1 MGLSLVD
8 FFKKKINRE
17 INGVIKADEFDALEN
32 EVDEYV
38 LTDEVAKRMENF
50 LEEYNNYHKMNG
62 VWISGF
68 FGSGKSH
75 LLKMLAILL
84 ENKEINGRKAID
96 MFLSKCEGND
106 FLQADI
112 KKLASI
118 PSQSILFNIDQ
129 KADVIDKTERDALV
143 AVFVKVFDE
152 ACGYYGKQAYI
163 AQFERQLDRDGLF
176 DKFKD
181 EFRKNSNQ
189 EWTFGR
195 DRATRYYKEIDKA
208 YNSITGQNVENILEK
223 FRGDYHL
230 SIEDFADNVKDY
242 LATKPSNFR
251 LNFFV
256 DEVGQFIA
264 TNEKLMVNLQTVA
277 ESLETKC
284 KGRAWVIVTAQND
297 MSKVLHEMEN
307 RMTSDDYTKIQDRFS
322 IRMNLTSA
330 NVSEVIQKRLLQKNA
345 EAEKELA
352 VLYNKEHDNFRTLFD
367 FADGSQTYKNFEDER
382 HFIDSYP
389 FIPYQFSL
397 FQSAIQ
403 NLSKH
408 DAFEG
413 RYSSVGERSML
424 AVFQQVAISV
434 SNKALGEL
442 ATFDQMFDGIK
453 LSLKTDIQ
461 NPIIKASN
469 NLSNPFAIRVLKALF
484 LVKYVKE
491 FKSTIR
497 NIAILMYSNF
507 DENTNSLNEQVQ
519 EALNVLEQESYIQR
533 TGDLYE
539 FLTSKEQDIETEIKG
554 MDIDRDDIKNELQK
568 LIFDDILG
576 NNKIRYAET
585 GQDYS
590 FSRKLDGKLF
600 SQEKELS
607 IQVISPLND
616 DRDLFDETRIKTYSI
631 QNTNDLIVF
640 LGENYKLHKDLVLYK
655 QTYKYINENQN
666 MHISESVKNI
676 LANKATQNRERLQQ
690 LKIRIRELVG
700 HAKFYIN
707 GSEIEIGGEEPKGK
721 LIQGFNQLI
730 SSVYVNLK
738 MLGDAQYKEDDIK
751 YILTNKQ
758 QLLLDTGLSEVEQE
772 ILSFI
777 KRETDGGLRVTIKR
791 ALEKFQTKPYGWSYP
806 AILCNIAKLCA
817 KRKIELKEDSNIL
830 NDTDLNTALTST
842 ARQNNIILTPQLDF
856 SPSQIRNLK
865 EFWGEFKDE
874 PAGDEDAKTLA
885 CNVAELLKEELIEV
899 NSTLKQIEDYPFLKV
914 LNPVADKL
922 NECTGK
928 SYDWYLTTFKDYSEE
943 LLEMKSAYMKPINNF
958 MNGVGREIYN
968 SARNF
973 LTSDEANFQYINTDG
988 VYKIKEILRDENC
1001 FKGAKIQELK
1011 EEQKKLEDLIQE
1023 KLQEER
1029 KLAHSHIDELKQK
1042 LTSMPEYK
1050 KLTEDNKKDID
1061 EKFSGCIVAIEQT
1074 KIIAVIK
1081 DMVTRFK
1088 ETTYNNCISEVI
1100 SFATPKPQPVV
1111 DESTTDEVE
1120 VIKPETKIEKPVVL
1134 STIKPA
1140 YSKPLVSNENEV
1152 EEYINSLKSA
1162 MMQQIN
1168 NGKRIQ
1174 I

>member
-32 EVDEYV
+32 EIDEYV
-38 LTDEVAKRMENF
+38 LTDEVANRMENF

-84 ENKEINGRKAID
+84 ENKEINGKKTID

-176 DKFKD
+176 EKFKD

-189 EWTFGR
+189 EWAFGR

-223 FRGDYHL
+223 FRSDYHL

-297 MSKVLHEMEN
+297 MSKVLNEMEN

-322 IRMNLTSA
+322 IRMNLTSK

-367 FADGSQTYKNFEDER
+367 FADGSQTYKNFENEK
-382 HFIDSYP
+382 HFIDCYP
-389 FIPYQFSL
+389 FVPYQFSL

-424 AVFQQVAISV
+424 AVFQQVAITV
-434 SNKALGEL
+434 SNKTLGEL

-491 FKSTIR
+491 FKSTVR
-497 NIAILMYSNF
+497 NITILMYSNF
-507 DENTNSLNEQVQ
+507 NENIQTLNEKVQ

-554 MDIDRDDIKNELQK
+554 MDVDRDDIKNELQK

-607 IQVISPLND
+607 IQIISPLND
-616 DRDLFDETRIKTYSI
+616 DKDLFDETRIKTYSI
-631 QNTNDLIVF
+631 QNANDLIVC

-666 MHISESVKNI
+666 MHISETVKNI

-700 HAKFYIN
+700 HAKLYIN
-707 GSEIEIGGEEPKGK
+707 GSEIEISGEEPKGK

-738 MLGDAQYKEDDIK
+738 MLGDTQYKEDDIK
-751 YILTNKQ
+751 YILANKQ
-758 QLLLDTGLSEVEQE
+758 QILLDTGLSEVEQE
-772 ILSFI
+772 VLSFI
-777 KRETDGGLRVTIKR
+777 KRETDSGLRVTIKK

-830 NDTDLNTALTST
+830 NDADLNAALTST
-842 ARQNNIILTPQLDF
+842 ARQNNIILMPQLDF

-865 EFWGEFKDE
+865 DFWGEFKDE

-899 NSTLKQIEDYPFLKV
+899 NSILKQIEDYPFLKV
-914 LNPVADKL
+914 LRPVADKL
-922 NECTGK
+922 NECIGK
-928 SYDWYLTTFKDYSEE
+928 SYDWYLTTFRDYSDD
-943 LLEMKSAYMKPINNF
+943 LLEMKSAYIKPINNF
-958 MNGVGREIYN
+958 MNGVGKEIYN
-968 SARNF
+968 AARNF
-973 LTSDEANFQYINTDG
+973 LASNEANFQYINTDG
-988 VYKIKEILRDENC
+988 VHKIKEILRDENC

-1011 EEQKKLEDLIQE
+1011 DEQKKLEDLIQE

-1029 KLAHSHIDELKQK
+1029 KLAHSQIDELKQK
-1042 LTSMPEYK
+1042 LTFMPEYE
-1050 KLTEDNKKDID
+1050 KLTEDNKKNID
-1061 EKFSGCIVAIEQT
+1061 KKFSDCIGSIEQT

-1081 DMVTRFK
+1081 DMVARFK
-1088 ETTYNNCISEVI
+1088 ETTYNDCISEVI
-1100 SFATPKPQPVV
+1100 SFATPKPQPNV
-1111 DESTTDEVE
+1111 DESTTDESE
-1120 VIKPETKIEKPVVL
+1120 VINPEPRMEKPIVL

-1152 EEYINSLKSA
+1152 EEYIYSLKAA
-1162 MMQQIN
+1162 MMEQIN

>member
-1 MGLSLVD
+1 MGLSLID

-181 EFRKNSNQ
+181 EFKKNSNQ
-189 EWTFGR
+189 EWAFGR

-242 LATKPSNFR
+242 LATKPANFR

-345 EAEKELA
+345 DAEKELA

-507 DENTNSLNEQVQ
+507 DENINSLNEQVQ

-830 NDTDLNTALTST
+830 NDADLNAALTST

-885 CNVAELLKEELIEV
+885 CNVAELLKEELIEI

-922 NECTGK
+922 NEFTGK
-928 SYDWYLTTFKDYSEE
+928 SYDWYLTTFRDYSEE
-943 LLEMKSAYMKPINNF
+943 LLEMKSAYIKPINNF

-1042 LTSMPEYK
+1042 LTSMPEYE

-1081 DMVTRFK
+1081 DMVARFK

-1100 SFATPKPQPVV
+1100 SIATHKPQSDVY
-1111 DESTTDEVE
+1111 ESTTDEVE
-1120 VIKPETKIEKPVVL
+1120 VIKPETKNEKPVVL

>member
-96 MFLSKCEGND
+96 MFLAKCEGND

-143 AVFVKVFDE
+143 AVFVKVFDD

-367 FADGSQTYKNFEDER
+367 FADGSQTYKNFENEK

-389 FIPYQFSL
+389 FVPYQFSL

-424 AVFQQVAISV
+424 AVFQQVAITV
-434 SNKALGEL
+434 TNKALGEL

-497 NIAILMYSNF
+497 NITILMYSNF
-507 DENTNSLNEQVQ
+507 DENIQTLNEKVQ

-554 MDIDRDDIKNELQK
+554 MDVDRDDIKNELQK

-607 IQVISPLND
+607 IQIISPLND

-631 QNTNDLIVF
+631 QNANDLIVC

-666 MHISESVKNI
+666 MHISETVKNI

-758 QLLLDTGLSEVEQE
+758 QSLLDTGLSEVEQE
-772 ILSFI
+772 VLSFI
-777 KRETDGGLRVTIKR
+777 KRETDSGLRVTIKK

-830 NDTDLNTALTST
+830 NDADLNAALTST
-842 ARQNNIILTPQLDF
+842 ARQNNIILMPQLDF

-865 EFWGEFKDE
+865 DFWGEFKDE

-885 CNVAELLKEELIEV
+885 CNVAELLKE
-899 NSTLKQIEDYPFLKV
+899 TLNDVRNKLMLENEYPFLKV
-914 LNPVADKL
+914 LYPVMEIIQK
-922 NECTGK
+922 TVGK
-928 SYDWYLTTFKDYSEE
+928 PYSWYLTDFRDISDEILNLKESVI
-943 LLEMKSAYMKPINNF
+943 KPIDNF
-958 MNGVGREIYN
+958 MNGTGREIY
-968 SARNF
+968 SATKTFLVSEESNF
-973 LTSDEANFQYINTDG
+973 RYIKNDG
-988 VYKIKEILRDENC
+988 VNRIKEILEDENC
-1001 FKGAKIQELK
+1001 YKGFAIQNLQDEVKNLDNLIQKKLK
-1011 EEQKKLEDLIQE
+1011 EERQNAHNLADKLKLNISVMDEYLKISDED
-1023 KLQEER
+1023 K
-1029 KLAHSHIDELKQK
+1029 H
-1042 LTSMPEYK
+1042 
-1050 KLTEDNKKDID
+1050 
-1061 EKFSGCIVAIEQT
+1061 
-1074 KIIAVIK
+1074 
-1081 DMVTRFK
+1081 
-1088 ETTYNNCISEVI
+1088 
-1100 SFATPKPQPVV
+1100 
-1111 DESTTDEVE
+1111 
-1120 VIKPETKIEKPVVL
+1120 KIEKIFSDFIVSVETNKLIASIKDSANNFEAITYINCLNEVIRLATPISESEVQEVNNVDENQPQMVEPQVI
-1134 STIKPA
+1134 SAKTIKSS
-1140 YSKPLVSNENEV
+1140 YSKPLISNENEV
-1152 EEYINSLKSA
+1152 NEYINSLKDA
-1162 MMQQIN
+1162 MIKQIR